1 MHGKQDIESAA
12 QRCGDGKQAA
22 KKIAGVE
29 RGRWISGVRQEDYYK
44 AIQNIHISEE
54 YPIEKLCRRLHVNR
68 SAYYKWLK
76 RTPRDRQIEN
86 EQIAEWIKT
95 LYEKQDGIL
104 GYRQMT
110 ITVNREYS
118 VHYNK
123 KRIRRLM
130 QILHLKSVCRRKRYN
145 YIPSTPEVTAEN
157 ILNRDFHA
165 DKPNEKWLTDVTE
178 FKYYVGVEVR
188 KIYLSAILD
197 LYDRRIVSYRIGDSN
212 NNSLVYATFDEA
224 VKANPDAHPL
234 FHSDRG
240 FQYTS
245 KGFHNKLIA
254 ANMRQSMS
262 RVGRC
267 IDNGPM
273 EGFWG
278 ILKSEMYY
286 LRKFTSR
293 DDLIS
298 AIERYLYFYNNKR
311 YQQRLRC
318 MTPMEF
324 HRTAA

>member
-1 MHGKQDIESAA
+1 
-12 QRCGDGKQAA
+12 
-22 KKIAGVE
+22 
-29 RGRWISGVRQEDYYK
+29 
-44 AIQNIHISEE
+44 
-54 YPIEKLCRRLHVNR
+54 
-68 SAYYKWLK
+68 
-76 RTPRDRQIEN
+76 
-86 EQIAEWIKT
+86 
-95 LYEKQDGIL
+95 
-104 GYRQMT
+104 MT

-157 ILNRDFHA
+157 ILSRDFHA

-188 KIYLSAILD
+188 KIYLGAILD

-245 KGFHNKLIA
+245 KGFHDKLIA

-324 HRTAA
+324 QIKSFCFFTAYLTGGTSITALCFIFSFVSALLR